1 MAGSSPPVTTV
12 VSVSQMTTFRRLK
25 GLPAYGPRAT
35 GFPEEW
41 ALLGREG
48 LVVEFAGASGTT
60 WVGNFRPGLGG
71 LDAVRWHPNGTQVLV
86 ASAGA
91 LWCVDP
97 ESRVAEELAPA
108 VFDTWD
114 LGNGDLLFDDQGL
127 AFVRL
132 GRTGVVWHT
141 QRISW
146 DGFQNVHLEA
156 KRIAGEAWSPIEDRW
171 LPFSVDLE
179 TGHVD
184 GGSYNGPE
192 MHFDYLRAE

>member
-1 MAGSSPPVTTV
+1 M
-12 VSVSQMTTFRRLK
+12 SQMTTFCRLQ
-25 GLPAYGPRAT
+25 GLPSYGPIAT

-41 ALLGREG
+41 ARLGREG
-48 LVVEFAGASGTT
+48 LVVEFTGIDGTS

-71 LDAVRWHPNGTQVLV
+71 LDAVRWHPNGSQVLV

-97 ESRVAEELAPA
+97 DCRVAKEIAPDVFNTWELE
-108 VFDTWD
+108 
-114 LGNGDLLFDDQGL
+114 NGDLLIDDQGL

-132 GRTGVVWHT
+132 GRSGVVWHT

-156 KRIAGEAWSPIEDRW
+156 KQVSGEAWSPIEDQW
-171 LPFSVDLE
+171 LPFCVDLE
-179 TGHVD
+179 TGRVD
-184 GGSYNGPE
+184 GGSYTGPE
-192 MHFDYLRAE
+192 MHFDYLQSE